1 VTSDFRDLL
10 KQAKLPERSVPV
22 CMRGDL
28 AADHEA
34 LERQLQAAQDRPVDS
49 LEGNGA
55 GELADRIA
63 ALEAEMREHTYTF
76 RLRALPR
83 AEFRKLVA
91 AHPPRRGDDGEP
103 VREDAV
109 LGACGDTLFPAL
121 VRASTVDPQL
131 DDAEW
136 AELLDEKLTDRQFSD
151 LTDAAWF
158 LNRGE
163 VDIPFSRAASQANR
177 STEPG

>member
-1 VTSDFRDLL
+1 
-10 KQAKLPERSVPV
+10 
-22 CMRGDL
+22 
-28 AADHEA
+28 
-34 LERQLQAAQDRPVDS
+34 
-49 LEGNGA
+49 
-55 GELADRIA
+55 
-63 ALEAEMREHTYTF
+63 
-76 RLRALPR
+76 
-83 AEFRKLVA
+83 
-91 AHPPRRGDDGEP
+91 
-103 VREDAV
+103 V